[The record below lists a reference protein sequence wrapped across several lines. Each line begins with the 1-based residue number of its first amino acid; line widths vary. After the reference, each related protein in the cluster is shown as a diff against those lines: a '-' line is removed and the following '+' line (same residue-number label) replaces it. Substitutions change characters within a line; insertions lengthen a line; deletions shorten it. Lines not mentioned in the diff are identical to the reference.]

1 MTSSA
6 GHVRVWTKCFLE
18 EKIEKIDIKH
28 DFGGKILDT
37 AARKIVDGYLPPIAL
52 LEEGFNFDEAIEI
65 IAWEAIANL
74 GNIEPSG
81 RIYYEI
87 GCSEKMLRELSI
99 QIASNG
105 RGTSGLT
112 CRGVGKSP
120 RCTFSMIAPTAPRS
134 KGAWPVR
141 R

>member
-1 MTSSA
+1 
-6 GHVRVWTKCFLE
+6 VWTKCFLE

-105 RGTSGLT
+105 RSGYRDRPSEWKHIVPET
-112 CRGVGKSP
+112 N
-120 RCTFSMIAPTAPRS
+120 
-134 KGAWPVR
+134 GARLIKILCPVR
-141 R
+141 